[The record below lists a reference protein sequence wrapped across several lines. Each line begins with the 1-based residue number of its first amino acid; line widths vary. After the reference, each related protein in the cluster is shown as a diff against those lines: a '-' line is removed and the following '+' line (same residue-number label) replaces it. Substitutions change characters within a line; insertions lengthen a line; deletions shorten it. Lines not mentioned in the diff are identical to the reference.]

1 MRMTPTNKTA
11 FESLEKTFQN
21 YWVENF
27 SLYTVEQN
35 DRNAIDNWIK
45 DLKEVIEKNPQS
57 IKNLGL
63 GEFTLTWKLLKETAD
78 YKSYTYKPSK

>member
-1 MRMTPTNKTA
+1 M
-11 FESLEKTFQN
+11 
-21 YWVENF
+21 ENF

-45 DLKEVIEKNPQS
+45 DLQEVIEKNPQS

-63 GEFTLTWKLLKETAD
+63 GEFTLTWKLLKETGD